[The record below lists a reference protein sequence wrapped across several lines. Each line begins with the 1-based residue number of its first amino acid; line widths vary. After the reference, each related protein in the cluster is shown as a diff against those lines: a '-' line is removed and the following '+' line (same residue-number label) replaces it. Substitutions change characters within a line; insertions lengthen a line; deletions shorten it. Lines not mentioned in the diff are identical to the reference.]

1 MSRVVGTPGKKRA
14 IRWIATPLRKKQPSF
29 GENHDHAGERTA
41 KSRDAVQRA
50 REFVTPNERFYIRC
64 HFPIPKINERD
75 WRLRVG
81 GKVARPF
88 EVIIDDLRQMPTQ
101 TITATL
107 ECAGNSR
114 VFLIPKV
121 KGVQWEL
128 GAVGNAE
135 WTGVRLRE
143 LLQRAEMANEAREII
158 LEGADNGTIAEPP
171 RPAGK
176 INFVRSLPVEKAMD
190 DVLLAFAMN
199 GEPLSAAHGFP
210 LRAVIPGWY
219 GMASIKWLQRIIVT
233 DQPFNGYYQSID
245 YAFWRRD
252 EAGPALVPLTTMQV
266 KAEIARPENNE
277 LIRANENYTVK
288 GAAWT
293 GDAEVAKVEVT
304 FDGGKSWGEA
314 TLKDD
319 SIKNAWRLWAFEWR
333 RPAPGS
339 YILIARAT
347 CPRGRIMPMERDA
360 TGGAFMINHCLPIE
374 AEVRL

>member
-1 MSRVVGTPGKKRA
+1 MIT
-14 IRWIATPLRKKQPSF
+14 
-29 GENHDHAGERTA
+29 
-41 KSRDAVQRA
+41 
-50 REFVTPNERFYIRC
+50 REKEPPNLEMPFSALDDFITPNERFYVRC

-75 WRLRVG
+75 WRLKVEG
-81 GKVARPF
+81 LVARPF
-88 EVIIDDLRQMPTQ
+88 EMTIDDLRQMSRQ

-114 VFLIPKV
+114 VFLVPKV

-135 WTGVRLRE
+135 WTGVRLRD
-143 LLQRAEMANEAREII
+143 LLQRAEIANEAREII

-176 INFVRSLPVEKAMD
+176 INFARSLPVKKAMD

-210 LRAVIPGWY
+210 LRAVVPGWY
-219 GMASIKWLQRIIVT
+219 GMASIKWLQRIIII

-252 EAGPALVPLTTMQV
+252 EAGPALVPLTTMQA

-277 LIRANENYTVK
+277 LIRANENYVVK

-293 GDAEVAKVEVT
+293 AEAEVAKVEVT
-304 FDGGKSWGEA
+304 LDGGKSWSEA
-314 TLKDD
+314 ILNDD
-319 SIKNAWRLWAFEWR
+319 SIKNAWRFWEFEWR

-339 YILIARAT
+339 YTLMARAT
-347 CPRGRIMPMERDA
+347 DSHGRIQPMERDA
-360 TGGAFMINHCLPIE
+360 NSGTYMICHCLPIE
-374 AEVRL
+374 VEVRL

>member
-1 MSRVVGTPGKKRA
+1 MIMREKE
-14 IRWIATPLRKKQPSF
+14 PLNLEMPF
-29 GENHDHAGERTA
+29 GALDG
-41 KSRDAVQRA
+41 
-50 REFVTPNERFYIRC
+50 FVTPNERFYVRC

-88 EVIIDDLRQMPTQ
+88 EVTMDDLRQMPTQ

-114 VFLIPKV
+114 VFLVPKV

-135 WTGVRLRE
+135 WRGVRLRE
-143 LLQRAEMANEAREII
+143 LLQRAEMANNAHEII
-158 LEGADNGTIAEPP
+158 LEGADNGTIAEAP
-171 RPAGK
+171 RPPGK
-176 INFVRSLPVEKAMD
+176 INFARSLPVEKAMD

-210 LRAVIPGWY
+210 LRAVVPGWY
-219 GMASIKWLQRIIVT
+219 GMASIKWLQRIIIT

-245 YAFWRRD
+245 YAYWQRG
-252 EAGPALVPLTTMQV
+252 ESGPTLVPLAEMQV

-277 LIRANENYTVK
+277 VIRANSKYLVK

-293 GDAEVAKVEVT
+293 AEAIVTKVEVSC
-304 FDGGKSWGEA
+304 DSGRSWSEATLNGEA
-314 TLKDD
+314 TE
-319 SIKNAWRLWAFEWR
+319 NAWRLWEFEWQT
-333 RPAPGS
+333 PAPGN
-339 YILIARAT
+339 YILMARAT
-347 CPRGRIMPMERDA
+347 DSRGRIQPTERNLD
-360 TGGAFMINHCLPIE
+360 GGTYMISHCLPIE
-374 AEVRL
+374 VEVR

>member
-1 MSRVVGTPGKKRA
+1 MIMREKE
-14 IRWIATPLRKKQPSF
+14 PLNLEMPF
-29 GENHDHAGERTA
+29 GALDG
-41 KSRDAVQRA
+41 
-50 REFVTPNERFYIRC
+50 FVTPNERFYIRC
-64 HFPIPKINERD
+64 HFLIPKINERD

-88 EVIIDDLRQMPTQ
+88 EVTMDDLRQMPTQ

-114 VFLIPKV
+114 VFLVPKV

-128 GAVGNAE
+128 GAVGKAE

-143 LLQRAEMANEAREII
+143 LLQRAEMANNAREII

-171 RPAGK
+171 RPPGK
-176 INFVRSLPVEKAMD
+176 INFARSLPVQKAMD
-190 DVLLAFAMN
+190 DVMLAFAMN

-210 LRAVIPGWY
+210 LRAIVPGWY

-245 YAFWRRD
+245 YAYWQRG
-252 EAGPALVPLTTMQV
+252 ESGPAFVPLAEMQV

-277 LIRANENYTVK
+277 VIRANSKYLVK

-293 GDAEVAKVEVT
+293 ADAIVTKVEVSC
-304 FDGGKSWGEA
+304 DSGRSWSEATLNGEA
-314 TLKDD
+314 TE
-319 SIKNAWRLWAFEWR
+319 NAWRLWGFEWQT
-333 RPAPGS
+333 PAPGN
-339 YILIARAT
+339 YILMARAT
-347 CPRGRIMPMERDA
+347 DSRGRIQPTEHNLD
-360 TGGAFMINHCLPIE
+360 GGTYMISHCLPVE
-374 AEVRL
+374 VEVRL